1 MIGASVTG
9 PWFGFAGDLCTEFV
23 WGRLDAFRVN
33 VLVLRVAL
41 AHEAVVVLWYGPRRQ
56 LG

>member
-1 MIGASVTG
+1 MIGVSVTG

-41 AHEAVVVLWYGPRRQ
+41 AHEAVVVL
-56 LG
+56 

>member
-1 MIGASVTG
+1 MLGVSVTG
-9 PWFGFAGDLCTEFV
+9 PWFGFAGDLCVGFV

-41 AHEAVVVLWYGPRRQ
+41 AHEAVVVL
-56 LG
+56 